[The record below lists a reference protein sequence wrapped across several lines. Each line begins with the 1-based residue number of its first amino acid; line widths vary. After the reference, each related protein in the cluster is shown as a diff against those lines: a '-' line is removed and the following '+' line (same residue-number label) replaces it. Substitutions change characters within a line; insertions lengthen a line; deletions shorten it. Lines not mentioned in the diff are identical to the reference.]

1 MKSEDLFL
9 AIGAVEET
17 RLARSEL
24 CASSTMKQEEK
35 NRNRKSFRS
44 LRNLMVAVMVISLL
58 VVAAYAAG
66 GLLLF
71 DSPNEMLAAI
81 FGNQTGFDNA
91 SAGELINRYGD
102 IVVEQSGFQRV
113 PVDETVVGEDVAPYV
128 NMVGKSVS
136 SDGYTL
142 TVDAFI
148 YDETTKCGLVTYVL
162 ECTGGIPAYNVE
174 ANGEIWFENKENP
187 VQVNQFGYSYLI
199 QDKTTPNC
207 MAATYYFRDT
217 GLFGD
222 DLVISLPSGE
232 EPLTNEEIDEIISAL
247 DERIR
252 EELTPEE
259 AVEQAKEMV
268 GEAVFAAQSAVPD
281 GMDMTQEEWD
291 AERAY
296 TILRDVWYHEEYE
309 QNGPSI
315 CIPMTGE
322 SLHHGTALNGAIVIS
337 PLSFQLDA
345 TGLNDVLPNV
355 VQDGMA
361 VVSRLTI
368 FFADGS
374 KYVVQD
380 DQLNNT
386 IFKLVDSAT
395 EGESDLYNQYTCM
408 FNRIIDVD
416 NVTAVLVDGTR
427 ISVD

>member
-1 MKSEDLFL
+1 MKREDLFL
-9 AIGAVEET
+9 AIGAVEES

-24 CASSTMKQEEK
+24 CAVKQEEK
-35 NRNRKSFRS
+35 NRKRKSFRS

-58 VVAAYAAG
+58 AVAAYAVG

-81 FGNQTGFDNA
+81 FGNQTGFDNV
-91 SAGELINRYGD
+91 SAGEIINRYGD

-113 PVDETVVGEDVAPYV
+113 PVDATVVGEDVAPYV

-136 SDGYTL
+136 SDDYTL
-142 TVDAFI
+142 TVDAFM
-148 YDETTKCGLVTYVL
+148 YDAATKCGLVTYIL
-162 ECTGGIPAYNVE
+162 ECADGIPAYNVE
-174 ANGEIWFENKENP
+174 ANGEIWFENRKNP

-199 QDKTTPNC
+199 QDKTTPTR

-259 AVEQAKEMV
+259 AVEQAKEML
-268 GEAVFAAQSAVPD
+268 GEAGFAAASGTPD
-281 GMDMTQEEWD
+281 GVEMTREEWD
-291 AERAY
+291 AEFAY
-296 TILRDVWYHEEYE
+296 SILRDAWYQEEYA
-309 QNGPSI
+309 QKGPSI

-345 TGLNDVLPNV
+345 TGLGDTLPNV

-368 FFADGS
+368 FFADGTE
-374 KYVVQD
+374 YVVQD
-380 DQLNNT
+380 DQLSNT

-395 EGESDLYNQYTCM
+395 EGESDLYNRYTCM
-408 FNRIIDVD
+408 FNRIVDVD

-427 ISVD
+427 IPVE